1 MCGIFGYVGKRRDAA
16 QLVFEG
22 LKSLEYRGYDSWG
35 IGVVPLKNPG
45 LSTKIIV
52 KKKVGKI
59 GKSTVDDMPSSSF
72 AFGHTRWATHGGVTK
87 TNAHPHLN
95 GRQNIALVHNGIIDN
110 YQKLKQALLKK
121 GYRFVSET
129 DTEVALHLVEDLAK
143 KMSFPAAVRRTFK
156 QLQGLNAI
164 IVINTKDNTLFA
176 IRNGSP
182 LVIGFGKGENYLAS
196 DATAI
201 GPHTKEICYLGDDQM
216 AVVSVDRVKLF
227 SLKSGIE
234 VKPKKQKIDWQIEE
248 AEKGKF
254 PYFMIKEINEQPKVL
269 LNILNNFDN
278 DIRKL
283 ANKLKKAKDIIFVGC
298 GTASYAG
305 MTGKYLLSII
315 AGLKS
320 EAISGS
326 EFAYSEKHI
335 TRESFPLFLSQSGE
349 TIDIVQ
355 SASQLKKKNIKI
367 GALVNRL
374 GSTLYRLADTRILLG
389 AGPEICVLST
399 KVFTAKLAIL
409 MLSAYCIRRKYS
421 QGKRNLQAAIN
432 QVKTI
437 TSDSYYR
444 RYISKLVGKL
454 KGKKSIYVIGRGLS
468 YPIGLEAALKIK
480 EVSYIH
486 AEGFA
491 GGELKHGMIA
501 LIEKGTPCI
510 AYAPNDETY
519 LDVISNATE
528 VKARGGFIIGISHK
542 NHEIFDWYIPV
553 RDCKEAT
560 VIPNVV
566 VVQLLSYYLAVA
578 LGYDPD
584 KPRNL
589 AKSVTVK

>member
-1 MCGIFGYVGKRRDAA
+1 MCGIFGYIGKRRDAA

-22 LKSLEYRGYDSWG
+22 LKRLEYRGYDSWG
-35 IGVVPLKNPG
+35 VGVVPLRNSG

-59 GKSTVDDMPSSSF
+59 GKSTVDNMPSSSF

-87 TNAHPHLN
+87 INAHPHLN
-95 GRQNIALVHNGIIDN
+95 GRQNIALIHNGIIDN
-110 YQKLKQALLKK
+110 YQKLKQSLLKK

-129 DTEVALHLVEDLAK
+129 DTEVVLHLIEDLAK
-143 KMSFPAAVRRTFK
+143 KMSFPTAVRGAFK

-176 IRNGSP
+176 VRNGSP

-201 GPHTKEICYLGDDQM
+201 RPHTKEICYLGDDQM
-216 AVVSVDRVKLF
+216 AVVSTDQVKLF
-227 SLKSGIE
+227 SVKSGAE
-234 VKPKKQKIDWQIEE
+234 VKPRKQKINWQIEE

-254 PYFMIKEINEQPKVL
+254 PHYMIKEINEQPKVL

-305 MTGKYLLSII
+305 ITGKYLLSII

-326 EFAYSEKHI
+326 EFAYSKKHI
-335 TRESFPLFLSQSGE
+335 TQKSFPLFLSQSGE

-374 GSTLYRLADTRILLG
+374 GSTLYRLADTRILLRT
-389 AGPEICVLST
+389 GPEICVLST

-409 MLSAYCIRRKYS
+409 MLSAYYIRRKYS
-421 QGKRNLQAAIN
+421 QGKQNLRTAIN

-444 RYISKLVGKL
+444 RYISKLVDKL
-454 KGKKSIYVIGRGLS
+454 KDKKSIYIIGRGLS

-519 LDVISNATE
+519 LDMISNATE

-553 RDCKEAT
+553 KDCKEAT

-566 VVQLLSYYLAVA
+566 VIQLLSYYLAVA